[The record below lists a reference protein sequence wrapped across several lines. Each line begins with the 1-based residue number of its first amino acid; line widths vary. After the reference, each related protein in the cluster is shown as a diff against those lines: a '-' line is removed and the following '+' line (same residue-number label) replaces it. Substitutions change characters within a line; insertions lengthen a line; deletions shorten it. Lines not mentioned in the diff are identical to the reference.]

1 MKTRLILLAC
11 AACFLI
17 PVSATEKQTP
27 LGKQM
32 ESFND
37 AYRAFRK
44 EKDPAKG
51 AALAR
56 DAQQAVIKAMGET
69 PEMLAQMPDGP
80 GKAKAAAEFRKMMG
94 QVFVSL
100 CEVEQ
105 AFLAGETAEVAEIIA
120 SLKELK
126 KSGHDKFMEED

>member
-1 MKTRLILLAC
+1 
-11 AACFLI
+11 
-17 PVSATEKQTP
+17 
-27 LGKQM
+27 M

-69 PEMLAQMPDGP
+69 PEMLEQMPDGP
-80 GKAKAAAEFRKMMG
+80 GKTKAAAEFRKMMG